1 MGIRTANRI
10 QAEIEALQV
19 RIRQLRLER
28 KMAVLAETERKL
40 LAIANG
46 EVVPQHPDEQGTAK

>member
-1 MGIRTANRI
+1 MTRRTVKQV

-46 EVVPQHPDEQGTAK
+46 ETVPQPPDQKEAAK

>member
-1 MGIRTANRI
+1 MTRRTVKQV

-46 EVVPQHPDEQGTAK
+46 ETVPQPQDQKEAAK